1 MGPARRPDRVRTRG
15 LSLMLAEFSSVL
27 RATMLGIQLG
37 MTLALVAAGLTLI
50 FGMLDVIN
58 FAHGS
63 LYMIGGY
70 LGVTIASQFG
80 SFWLALLIAPLAVGV
95 VAAAIEVFGLRALYG
110 RNPLYHILLTFG
122 IAIMVQG
129 LVVEIWGGQSLRI
142 EAPEMLSGTVSIG
155 PVQYPVYWLFVLA
168 ISTVLIAAVW
178 LMIDRSDLGIL
189 MRASAH
195 DTEMV
200 DALGIDVSKVF
211 TGVFVFGAILAGI
224 AGVLL
229 GASRSVSPG
238 MGFGVIIEAFVI
250 VVIGGLGS
258 FKGAVYGALLVGLV
272 TAYGALIAPS
282 VTDIFLFAMMAVV
295 LMVRPNGLFG
305 ATEAA

>member
-1 MGPARRPDRVRTRG
+1 MFV
-15 LSLMLAEFSSVL
+15 EFSSVL
-27 RATMLGIQLG
+27 RATMLGVQLG

-63 LYMIGGY
+63 LYMMGAY
-70 LGVTIASQFG
+70 LGVTVSAQFG

-95 VAAAIEVFGLRALYG
+95 IGAVIEVFGLRALYG

-122 IAIMVQG
+122 LAVMIQG

-142 EAPEMLSGTVSIG
+142 EAPASLAGTVQLG
-155 PVQYPVYWLFVLA
+155 PVEYPVYWLFVLA
-168 ISTVLIAAVW
+168 ISTLLIAAVW

-211 TGVFVFGAILAGI
+211 TGVFVFGAVLAGV

-229 GASRSVSPG
+229 GASRSVNPG
-238 MGFGVIIEAFVI
+238 MGFGVIIETFVI

-258 FKGAVYGALLVGLV
+258 FKGAVYAALAVGLV

-295 LMVRPNGLFG
+295 LMIRPNGLFG